1 MRFLTNKMI
10 EKVMIKFSHTEKM
23 IIKKLKTLLFL
34 CPPLGGW
41 GACFIFLLLAA
52 CSGTRHLPNGEKL
65 YTGAEIKLESVGKV
79 NLRSIKAAAEQAVRP
94 APNKSYFGIRPKLW
108 MYNIAGDEPKSKL
121 KKWLKKTGEAPVLL
135 SSVKPA
141 VTAEIID
148 ARLFNMGIFKSFTE
162 SQTIEKKRTAKLNY
176 NSHVHKPYIVKYL
189 VYDISDDSLS
199 RLILAEKHNSLI
211 RPGDDY
217 KLDAL
222 KTERMRID
230 AILKNKG
237 YFYFNPDYL
246 LFKADTSNINQDV
259 SFKLTLKDSIPKN
272 ALTVYHI
279 NNVHINQ
286 NYSLNER
293 SSRSAQDTMI
303 VENMVFLGKEAR
315 MAVKPKVLVNSIYL
329 HKNDVFSRQNHIITL
344 NRLMSMGN
352 FKLVQVNF
360 AENNDSGS
368 GLLDVNILMT
378 PMPKRTFRAELNLVS
393 KSNNYAGP
401 RMNLSILNR
410 NTFGGAEL
418 LNLNLAGSFEAQIGN
433 KNENLYSYSY
443 NPQVELTFPRF
454 YLPFKIKNSSSFYVP
469 KTNILLSYNYLK
481 RVNYFDM
488 RTFRFSFGY
497 KWNESIRKEHELNPI
512 DISYTN
518 VGNKS
523 ILFTDLLEANPFL
536 KKSYE
541 EQFIAGGSYSFTY
554 NEQMLTGKKLQSY
567 FHLNSELAGN
577 VFSLTKGIFGGK
589 ISSENPSKVV
599 GSIYSQYA
607 KLSLDGRS
615 YLNFKDKNKL
625 AMRIFAGV
633 AQPFGNSSV
642 MPYTKQFF
650 AGGPNSIRAF
660 QINSVG
666 PGTYFQDTGKRG
678 FLQMGGDV
686 KLEANAEYR
695 FNIYSYFKGALFV
708 DAGNVWL
715 LKSNPANTGSPF
727 MISKFMNEMA
737 VGAGIGLRIDVSFF
751 ILRFDLAMP
760 LRKPWLEE
768 NNRWVN
774 NEINFG
780 SSAWRNDN
788 LVLNVAIGYPF

>member
-1 MRFLTNKMI
+1 
-10 EKVMIKFSHTEKM
+10 MIKFSHKGKM
-23 IIKKLKTLLFL
+23 VIIKLKTLLL
-34 CPPLGGW
+34 VSPPLGGW

-52 CSGTRHLPNGEKL
+52 CSGTKHLPDGEKL

-79 NLRSIKAAAEQAVRP
+79 NSRSIKAAAEQAVRP
-94 APNKSYFGIRPKLW
+94 VPNKSYFGLRPKLW
-108 MYNIAGDEPKSKL
+108 MYTIAGDEPKSKL

-162 SQTIEKKRTAKLNY
+162 SKTIEKERSAKVIY
-176 NSHVHKPYIVKYL
+176 TSHVHKPFIVKDLSYN
-189 VYDISDDSLS
+189 ISDDSLS
-199 RLILAEKHNSLI
+199 QLILAGKDKTLI
-211 RPGDDY
+211 KPGDDY
-217 KLDAL
+217 NLDAL

-230 AILKNKG
+230 AFLKNKG
-237 YFYFNPDYL
+237 YFYFNPDHL

-259 SFKLTLKDSIPKN
+259 SFKLTLKDSIPKD

-293 SSRSAQDTMI
+293 RLSSAQDTII
-303 VENMVFLGKEAR
+303 VENMEFFGKEER
-315 MAVKPKVLVNSIYL
+315 MAIKPNVLVNSIYL

-360 AENNDSGS
+360 AENNDSDP

-378 PMPKRTFRAELNLVS
+378 PMPKRTFRAELDLVS

-410 NTFGGAEL
+410 NTFSGAEL
-418 LNLNLAGSFEAQIGN
+418 LNLNLAGSFEAQLGN
-433 KNENLYSYSY
+433 KKENLYSYSY
-443 NPQVELTFPRF
+443 NPQLELTFPRF
-454 YLPFKIKNSSSFYVP
+454 LVPFKIRRTSSFYVP
-469 KTNILLSYNYLK
+469 KTNLLLSYNYLK

-488 RTFRFSFGY
+488 RTFRFSFAY
-497 KWNESIRKEHELNPI
+497 KWNESIRKEHELTPI
-512 DISYTN
+512 DISFTN

-523 ILFTDLLEANPFL
+523 VLFTDLLDANPFL

-567 FHLNSELAGN
+567 FHLNTEIAGN
-577 VFSLTKGIFGGK
+577 VFSLTNGIFGK
-589 ISSENPSKVV
+589 KVSSDNPSTIV

-615 YLNFKDKNKL
+615 YLNFKNKNKL
-625 AMRIFAGV
+625 AMRVFAG
-633 AQPFGNSSV
+633 AAKPYGNSEV
-642 MPYTKQFF
+642 MPYTRQFF

-666 PGTYFQDTGKRG
+666 PGTFFQDTGKRG

-695 FNIYSYFKGALFV
+695 FNIWSYFKGALFV

-727 MISKFMNEMA
+727 MFSKFMNEMA
-737 VGAGIGLRIDVSFF
+737 VGAGMGIRIDVSFF

-768 NNRWVN
+768 NKRWVTN
-774 NEINFG
+774 KINFG